1 MVNTELFSD
10 AVRREKTKCEEKFS
24 PYLDLRL
31 VTSTVTPDVTFAILV
46 HKPKAPA
53 PVKLGTHGWHMSISD
68 FAPREECHTEYLTV
82 DVDMRGRAFSTG
94 EPDCNGWELYDVY
107 DAYRFVL
114 REYAD
119 LVAANSPVY
128 FESGSG
134 GGGNALAIAGKFP
147 DLFSAV
153 NALCPISDYEAWYR
167 FDEMGEFRDEMDVWI
182 GKSPDED
189 PEAYAARSGL
199 TLLPNLMTYLF
210 IAHGNTDLRVPYP
223 PVRHYVDVAK
233 KMGLACR
240 VQLFTL
246 HGVGTRDHFGRATRR
261 QMALMRAHA
270 RKNLCTHT
278 EIPAL
283 PERGELLVAGFLVT
297 RHFEVFTDLDR
308 VVKIRYDL
316 AARTVTPI
324 DTHAPIR
331 VTWIDNK

>member
-10 AVRREKTKCEEKFS
+10 AVRREKAKCEEQFS

-46 HKPKAPA
+46 HKPKSPA

-68 FAPREECHTEYLTV
+68 FAPEETPSSDYLTV

-94 EPDCNGWELYDVY
+94 SPDCNGWELYDVY

-114 REYAD
+114 KEYA
-119 LVAANSPVY
+119 AHIAKNSPVY

-153 NALCPISDYEAWYR
+153 IALCPISDYEAWYR

-189 PEAYAARSGL
+189 EEAYRARSGL
-199 TLLPNLMTYLF
+199 TLLPNLMTHLL
-210 IAHGNTDLRVPYP
+210 ICHGNTDLRVPYP
-223 PVRHYVDVAK
+223 PVRHYARRAKEMGKDVS
-233 KMGLACR
+233 L
-240 VQLFTL
+240 LTL
-246 HGVGTRDHFGRATRR
+246 HGVGTRDHFGRATER
-261 QMALMRAHA
+261 QMALMNAKCKR
-270 RKNLCTHT
+270 NLKEHT
-278 EIPAL
+278 EIPRL

-297 RHFEVFTDLDR
+297 RHFQVFTDLDR

-331 VTWIDNK
+331 VEWTDNK